1 MVFLCSPN
9 NPTGNSLSERIVREM
24 AESTKGIVFLD
35 EAYAEFAEK
44 NLLKLVRDYDNLIV
58 GRTLSKAFGLA
69 GLRLGYAVAPEWI
82 AEQYRRIAPLF
93 SISSLSLAAGLAALH
108 DLEYMKESVGKIV
121 GERERM
127 RSVID
132 AFPSQGNFLYLQTL
146 ERSSLVAERLLGQGI
161 AVRDCSIFPGAGD
174 HCLARQRGNS
184 RAERSLSGCLR
195 SRLEGPEILTSPRSA
210 STSTWS
216 PLSNCKMA
224 SGTLSTRGMPLMI
237 APTATI
243 ASERRFIIARR
254 SQAPLLE
261 LVDDI
266 RSDRGALTTRKDQH
280 LSAQALAIKLV
291 SGIDHHSGLGID
303 VSKERY
309 RLTSRQRR
317 AKCAAGRDLMAL
329 DRHHQILPSA
339 TSMHSSVLPKPA
351 STPQS
356 PGM

>member
-44 NLLKLVRDYDNLIV
+44 NLLKLVRDYDNLISWPHA
-58 GRTLSKAFGLA
+58 LQ
-69 GLRLGYAVAPEWI
+69 GLRPGRIASWVCVAPEWI

-132 AFPSQGNFLYLQTL
+132 AFPSQGNFLLPSDP
-146 ERSSLVAERLLGQGI
+146 RKIKPRRRAAARPRDSGKRLLHL
-161 AVRDCSIFPGAGD
+161 PGSRGS
-174 HCLARQRGNS
+174 LPARQRGNS

-266 RSDRGALTTRKDQH
+266 RSDRGALTTR
-280 LSAQALAIKLV
+280 
-291 SGIDHHSGLGID
+291 
-303 VSKERY
+303 
-309 RLTSRQRR
+309 
-317 AKCAAGRDLMAL
+317 
-329 DRHHQILPSA
+329 
-339 TSMHSSVLPKPA
+339 
-351 STPQS
+351 
-356 PGM
+356 